1 MTVQTV
7 TVPLKIEWDDSVAV
21 VFSFDGPDGR
31 VFCGFVHQILALQ
44 FVAGNQTQVSA
55 AIQVIQQ
62 QGIQVSLDPQTWVE
76 TVKAGARGGQ
86 ATVVFDDASS
96 VVYTTQTNQTF
107 SLQNLFS
114 VSG

>member
-7 TVPLKIEWDDSVAV
+7 TAPLRIEWDDSVV
-21 VFSFDGPDGR
+21 IVFSFDGPISR

-44 FVAGNQTQVSA
+44 FVSGNQTQVSA

-76 TVKAGARGGQ
+76 TVKTGARGGQ
-86 ATVVFDDASS
+86 VTVSFDDANS
-96 VVYTTQTNQTF
+96 VVYTTQTNQSFTI
-107 SLQNLFS
+107 QTLFS
-114 VSG
+114 ISG